1 MVFDIRQSTSK
12 TKNYF
17 KLYKNIVK
25 LKTSL
30 LKSIYIFKYNFWL
43 LQPKK
48 HMRNHSQEARKG

>member
-25 LKTSL
+25 LKISL

-43 LQPKK
+43 LQPKIK
-48 HMRNHSQEARKG
+48 THEKSFTRS

>member
-1 MVFDIRQSTSK
+1 MVFDIGQSTSK

-17 KLYKNIVK
+17 KLHKNIVK

-43 LQPKK
+43 LQPKTK
-48 HMRNHSQEARKG
+48 THEKSFTRS

>member
-43 LQPKK
+43 LQPKTK
-48 HMRNHSQEARKG
+48 THEKSFTRS